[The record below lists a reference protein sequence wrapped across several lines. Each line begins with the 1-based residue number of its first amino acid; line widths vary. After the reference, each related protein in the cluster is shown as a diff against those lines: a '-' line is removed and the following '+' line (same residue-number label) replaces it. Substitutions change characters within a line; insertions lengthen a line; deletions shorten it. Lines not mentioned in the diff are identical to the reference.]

1 MKDEAILKILDKV
14 AESID
19 PVSNAR
25 LAAAVVY
32 RNDIIAIGTNRKK
45 THPFQRR
52 FAKHDM
58 AIYLHAEID
67 AIKNALR
74 HISLTELAKS
84 KLYISRMRYADSE
97 PKPTPDKLM
106 HGLAKPCEGCMRAI
120 ATFDIKHVCF
130 TSDDGPLW
138 L

>member
-1 MKDEAILKILDKV
+1 MKDEAIIKILDKV

-19 PVSNAR
+19 PVSGAR

-52 FAKHDM
+52 FAKHEM
-58 AIYLHAEID
+58 AVYLHAEID

-74 HISLTELAKS
+74 HLSLTELSKS

-97 PKPTPDKLM
+97 PKPTRDKLM
-106 HGLAKPCEGCMRAI
+106 RGLAKPCEGCMRAI

-130 TSDDGPLW
+130 TSDNGPQW